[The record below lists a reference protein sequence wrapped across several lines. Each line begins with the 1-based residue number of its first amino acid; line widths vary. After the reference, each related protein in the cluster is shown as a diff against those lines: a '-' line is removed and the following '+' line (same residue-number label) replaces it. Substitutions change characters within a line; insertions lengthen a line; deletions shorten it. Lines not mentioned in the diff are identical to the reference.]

1 MNIMKQFN
9 IMRKIIWIIA
19 VVFTAVLMAVG
30 CSKEEPIPEY
40 SGTGLI
46 RNGKVYIHRYA
57 PKGMKYA
64 PVPEEDLPDYYTDP
78 EMLKMINLLIIFEGE
93 YEGHKQYW
101 DHYIGSSHLNPEPSY
116 PLFLTDNGAS
126 FWEADYTKMKCIY
139 IGELYK
145 MGFSSE

>member
-1 MNIMKQFN
+1 MKKLHW
-9 IMRKIIWIIA
+9 IIIA
-19 VVFTAVLMAVG
+19 VLTAVVVAIG

-46 RNGKVYIHRYA
+46 KGGKVYIQRYA

-64 PVPEEDLPDYYTDP
+64 PVSEEDLPDYYT
-78 EMLKMINLLIIFEGE
+78 EMLKIIHTFIIFEGE

-101 DHYIGSSHLNPEPSY
+101 DHYFGSSHLNPEPSY

-145 MGFSSE
+145 MSFSTE

>member
-1 MNIMKQFN
+1 
-9 IMRKIIWIIA
+9 MRRFIRIIA
-19 VVFTAVLMAVG
+19 VFFTAILVAVG

-40 SGTGLI
+40 RGKGLI
-46 RNGKVYIHRYA
+46 ADGKVYIRQYA

-64 PVPEEDLPDYYTDP
+64 PVSEEDLPEYYTTPD
-78 EMLKMINLLIIFEGE
+78 MLKMINLLIIFQGE

-101 DHYIGSSHLNPEPSY
+101 NHYMGSSHLNPEPSY

-126 FWEADYTKMKCIY
+126 FSEAGYTKMTCIY

-145 MGFSSE
+145 MGFSLE